1 MAWLPPVQIATP
13 VLGRISQRETPD
25 TVASS
30 PCWGR
35 SPRCSLRRTC
45 PSGRREE
52 GELAGR
58 KSRDPELSCSSVAS
72 DLLLLQAA
80 SPDRLEAGQPGEDEA
95 ARPAD
100 ILIAD
105 LAGEARHLKTRKK
118 RCLLPGE
125 DRAGRGQGLGSWAL
139 PGPPGHP
146 GSETVPD
153 VRRFFTIN
161 CRNVCRVTCT
171 LPPSIRQG
179 RIKGR
184 SQPSALVCH
193 LAAKRGQEVGRKPA
207 AAGPGGE
214 RGGVPEKKQK
224 DLPTG
229 APAVPRGA
237 AFTMLPP
244 GASPLEDGDGQV
256 GPSSWYRFGLPRL
269 LPPTAAGE
277 D

>member
-1 MAWLPPVQIATP
+1 MVLAWLPRVQIATP
-13 VLGRISQRETPD
+13 VPGRISQRETPD

-52 GELAGR
+52 GELAGK
-58 KSRDPELSCSSVAS
+58 KSRDPELSCSPVAS

-80 SPDRLEAGQPGEDEA
+80 SLDRLEAGQPGEDEA

-105 LAGEARHLKTRKK
+105 LAGEARHLKTWK
-118 RCLLPGE
+118 RRLLPGE
-125 DRAGRGQGLGSWAL
+125 DRAGRGQGLGCRAL

-146 GSETVPD
+146 GSETMPD

-171 LPPSIRQG
+171 LCRRASDR
-179 RIKGR
+179 
-184 SQPSALVCH
+184 
-193 LAAKRGQEVGRKPA
+193 
-207 AAGPGGE
+207 AG
-214 RGGVPEKKQK
+214 
-224 DLPTG
+224 L
-229 APAVPRGA
+229 
-237 AFTMLPP
+237 
-244 GASPLEDGDGQV
+244 
-256 GPSSWYRFGLPRL
+256 
-269 LPPTAAGE
+269 
-277 D
+277 